1 MCNTGHNNMTL
12 TAVEQKIALE
22 NLRYSNFA

>member
-22 NLRYSNFA
+22 NLRYSNFT